1 MENNRRRD
9 GRSEH
14 NANERTNTSKGR
26 EALPKEFEGM
36 NFEQQRGS
44 YKNSDGGGC
53 AEQEERRENKERRND
68 F

>member
-14 NANERTNTSKGR
+14 NANERTNTQEGR
-26 EALPKEFEGM
+26 NALPKEFEGM

-53 AEQEERRENKERRND
+53 GEEKQRNEKKERR
-68 F
+68 

>member
-9 GRSEH
+9 GRNEH
-14 NANERTNTSKGR
+14 NVNERTNNR
-26 EALPKEFEGM
+26 EERNALPKEFEGM

-53 AEQEERRENKERRND
+53 AEEELRKDKKERRD
-68 F
+68 DY